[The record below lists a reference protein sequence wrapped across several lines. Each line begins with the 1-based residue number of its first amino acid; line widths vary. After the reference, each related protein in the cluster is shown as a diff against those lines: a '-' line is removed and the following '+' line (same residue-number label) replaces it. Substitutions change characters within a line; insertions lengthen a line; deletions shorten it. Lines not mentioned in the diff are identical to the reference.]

1 MCEIGCGKR
10 YRHRLRKAPASRK
23 SLRPRNRGLLI
34 LQTICASETWVN
46 AALRPSTLT
55 GNAKFAGVGGN
66 TRALSGNVPWVA
78 RVSVMLV
85 RDGILLLI
93 QEEPG

>member
-55 GNAKFAGVGGN
+55 GNAKFAEEGGN
-66 TRALSGNVPWVA
+66 ERFGRRTLGAGE
-78 RVSVMLV
+78 SVG
-85 RDGILLLI
+85 DGDERWYIVD
-93 QEEPG
+93 